1 MKFKCNL
8 QIINKLLKLFEQFK
22 ILKINIIHYLLKIN
36 QKIINIYTIFVPFH
50 VKAARILVFILVLC
64 SVLSCADWST
74 ENDRVVARV
83 GDVYLYWSDF
93 QKELGE
99 FIDDPDSILK
109 TRNYIDSWA
118 RSQLFVQTA
127 KRNLPD
133 SVLGDME
140 QLIDQYRIELYT
152 NAYVQSVVNTS
163 LDTIVST
170 VEIDSF
176 LEANQGVFKIN
187 APLYKAR
194 FIHLP
199 PDNVDQYEIQRSFQR
214 FNQEDRYFLDSLS
227 FQYYNYLLK
236 DSIWLNKRKLISELS
251 FLDRANPDKYL
262 KKSQF
267 FRVEDSLGVY
277 LLYIDDLLKKGET
290 APRVM
295 LESTI
300 KNIIR
305 NQRKLKFTKQF
316 EKDIVQDAIKSK
328 TYETY

>member
-1 MKFKCNL
+1 MPFFVTGV
-8 QIINKLLKLFEQFK
+8 QISTFF
-22 ILKINIIHYLLKIN
+22 II
-36 QKIINIYTIFVPFH
+36 
-50 VKAARILVFILVLC
+50 LC
-64 SVLSCADWST
+64 SVISCVDWST

-83 GDVYLYWSDF
+83 DDVYLYSSDF
-93 QKELGE
+93 EEGLGD
-99 FIDDPDSILK
+99 FIDETDSILK

-118 RSQLFVQTA
+118 KSQLFVQTA
-127 KRNLPD
+127 KRNLLD
-133 SVLGDME
+133 SELDDME
-140 QLIDQYRIELYT
+140 ELIDQYRVELYT
-152 NAYVQSVVNTS
+152 NAYIQSVVNTS

-176 LEANQGVFKIN
+176 LQTNKGVFKLN

-199 PDNVDQYEIQRSFQR
+199 PDNVDQNEIQRSFQR

-227 FQYYNYLLK
+227 FQYYNYLLA
-236 DSIWLNKRKLISELS
+236 DNIWLNKRDIMSEVS
-251 FLDRANPDKYL
+251 FLDRENPDKYL

-277 LLYIDDLLKKGET
+277 LLYIDELLEKGET
-290 APRVM
+290 APRVI

>member
-1 MKFKCNL
+1 MPFCVSGV
-8 QIINKLLKLFEQFK
+8 QIACFFM
-22 ILKINIIHYLLKIN
+22 ILGSLI
-36 QKIINIYTIFVPFH
+36 
-50 VKAARILVFILVLC
+50 
-64 SVLSCADWST
+64 SCADWST

-83 GDVYLYWSDF
+83 GDVYLYSSDF
-93 QKELGE
+93 EEELGD
-99 FIDDPDSILK
+99 FIDETDSILK

-118 RSQLFVQTA
+118 KSQLFVQTT

-133 SVLGDME
+133 SELDHLE
-140 QLIDQYRIELYT
+140 ELIDQYRVELYT
-152 NAYVQSVVNTS
+152 NAYIQSVVNTS

-176 LEANQGVFKIN
+176 LQTNQGVFELN

-199 PDNVDQYEIQRSFQR
+199 PDNVDQNEIQRSFQR
-214 FNQEDRYFLDSLS
+214 FNKEDRYFLDSLS
-227 FQYYNYLLK
+227 FQYYNYLLA
-236 DSIWLNKRKLISELS
+236 DSIWLNKRDLMLEVS
-251 FLDRANPDKYL
+251 FLDRENPDKYL

-277 LLYIDDLLKKGET
+277 LFYIDEVLEKGKT

-316 EKDIVQDAIKSK
+316 EKDIIQDAIKSK

>member
-1 MKFKCNL
+1 M
-8 QIINKLLKLFEQFK
+8 
-22 ILKINIIHYLLKIN
+22 LKINNIQYLSKTNLKFVD
-36 QKIINIYTIFVPFH
+36 IYTIFMPFC
-50 VKAARILVFILVLC
+50 VKGVQIACFFMILGSLI
-64 SVLSCADWST
+64 SCADWST

-83 GDVYLYWSDF
+83 GDVYLYLSDF
-93 QKELGE
+93 EEELGD
-99 FIDDPDSILK
+99 FIDETDSILK

-118 RSQLFVQTA
+118 KSQLFVQTT

-133 SVLGDME
+133 SELDDLE
-140 QLIDQYRIELYT
+140 ELIDQYRVELYT
-152 NAYVQSVVNTS
+152 NAYIQSVVNTS

-176 LEANQGVFKIN
+176 LQTNQGVFKLN

-199 PDNVDQYEIQRSFQR
+199 PDNVDQNEIQRSFQR

-227 FQYYNYLLK
+227 FQYYNYLLA
-236 DSIWLNKRKLISELS
+236 DSIWLNKRDLMSEVS
-251 FLDRANPDKYL
+251 FLDRENPDKYL

-277 LLYIDDLLKKGET
+277 LFYIDELLEKGKT

>member
-1 MKFKCNL
+1 MPFCVTGV
-8 QIINKLLKLFEQFK
+8 QIACFFM
-22 ILKINIIHYLLKIN
+22 ILGSLI
-36 QKIINIYTIFVPFH
+36 
-50 VKAARILVFILVLC
+50 
-64 SVLSCADWST
+64 SCADWST

-83 GDVYLYWSDF
+83 GDVYLYSSDF
-93 QKELGE
+93 EEELGD
-99 FIDDPDSILK
+99 FIDETDSILK

-118 RSQLFVQTA
+118 KSQLFVQTT

-133 SVLGDME
+133 SELDDLE
-140 QLIDQYRIELYT
+140 ELIDQYRVELYT
-152 NAYVQSVVNTS
+152 NAYIQSVVNTS

-176 LEANQGVFKIN
+176 LQTNQGVFKLN

-199 PDNVDQYEIQRSFQR
+199 PDNVDQNEIQRSFQR

-227 FQYYNYLLK
+227 FQYYNYLLA
-236 DSIWLNKRKLISELS
+236 DSIWLNKRDLMSEVS
-251 FLDRANPDKYL
+251 FLDRENPDKYL

-277 LLYIDDLLKKGET
+277 LLYIDELLEKGET

>member
-1 MKFKCNL
+1 MPFCVKGV
-8 QIINKLLKLFEQFK
+8 QIACFFM
-22 ILKINIIHYLLKIN
+22 ILGSLI
-36 QKIINIYTIFVPFH
+36 
-50 VKAARILVFILVLC
+50 
-64 SVLSCADWST
+64 SCADWST

-83 GDVYLYWSDF
+83 GDVYLYSSDF
-93 QKELGE
+93 EEELGD
-99 FIDDPDSILK
+99 FIDETDSILK

-118 RSQLFVQTA
+118 KSQLFVQTT
-127 KRNLPD
+127 KHNLPD
-133 SVLGDME
+133 SELDDLE
-140 QLIDQYRIELYT
+140 ELIDQYRVELYT
-152 NAYVQSVVNTS
+152 NAYIQSVVNTS

-176 LEANQGVFKIN
+176 LQTNQGVFKLN

-199 PDNVDQYEIQRSFQR
+199 PDNVDQNEIQRSFQR

-227 FQYYNYLLK
+227 FQYYNYLLA
-236 DSIWLNKRKLISELS
+236 DSIWLNKRDLMSEVS
-251 FLDRANPDKYL
+251 FLDRENPDKYL

-277 LLYIDDLLKKGET
+277 LLYIDELLEKGET

-328 TYETY
+328 TYEIY

>member
-1 MKFKCNL
+1 MPFCVKGV
-8 QIINKLLKLFEQFK
+8 QIARFFM
-22 ILKINIIHYLLKIN
+22 ILGSLI
-36 QKIINIYTIFVPFH
+36 
-50 VKAARILVFILVLC
+50 
-64 SVLSCADWST
+64 SCADWST

-83 GDVYLYWSDF
+83 GDVYLYSSDF
-93 QKELGE
+93 EEELGD
-99 FIDDPDSILK
+99 FIDETDSILK

-118 RSQLFVQTA
+118 KSQLFVQTT

-133 SVLGDME
+133 SELDDLE
-140 QLIDQYRIELYT
+140 ELIDQYRVELYT
-152 NAYVQSVVNTS
+152 NAYIQSVVNTS

-176 LEANQGVFKIN
+176 LQTNQVVFKLN
-187 APLYKAR
+187 APLYKLR

-199 PDNVDQYEIQRSFQR
+199 PDNVDQNEIQRSFQR
-214 FNQEDRYFLDSLS
+214 FNQEDRYFLDSLT
-227 FQYYNYLLK
+227 FQYYNYLLA
-236 DSIWLNKRKLISELS
+236 DSIWLNKRDLMSEVS
-251 FLDRANPDKYL
+251 FLDRENPDKYL

-277 LLYIDDLLKKGET
+277 LLYIDELLEKGET

-328 TYETY
+328 TYEIY

>member
-1 MKFKCNL
+1 MPFCVKGV
-8 QIINKLLKLFEQFK
+8 QIACFFM
-22 ILKINIIHYLLKIN
+22 ILGSLI
-36 QKIINIYTIFVPFH
+36 
-50 VKAARILVFILVLC
+50 
-64 SVLSCADWST
+64 SCADWST

-83 GDVYLYWSDF
+83 GDVYLYSSDF
-93 QKELGE
+93 EEELGD
-99 FIDDPDSILK
+99 FIDETDSILK

-118 RSQLFVQTA
+118 KSQLFVQTT
-127 KRNLPD
+127 KRNLPNSELD
-133 SVLGDME
+133 DLE
-140 QLIDQYRIELYT
+140 ELIDQYRVELYT
-152 NAYVQSVVNTS
+152 NAYIQSVVNTS

-176 LEANQGVFKIN
+176 LQTNQGIFKLN

-199 PDNVDQYEIQRSFQR
+199 PDNVDQNEIQRSFQR

-227 FQYYNYLLK
+227 FQYYNYLLA
-236 DSIWLNKRKLISELS
+236 DSIWLNKRDLMSEVS
-251 FLDRANPDKYL
+251 FLDKENPDKYL

-277 LLYIDDLLKKGET
+277 LLYIDKLLEKGET

>member
-1 MKFKCNL
+1 MPFCVTGV
-8 QIINKLLKLFEQFK
+8 QIACFFM
-22 ILKINIIHYLLKIN
+22 ILGSLI
-36 QKIINIYTIFVPFH
+36 
-50 VKAARILVFILVLC
+50 
-64 SVLSCADWST
+64 SCADWST

-83 GDVYLYWSDF
+83 GDVYLYSSDF
-93 QKELGE
+93 EEKLGD
-99 FIDDPDSILK
+99 FIDETDSILK

-118 RSQLFVQTA
+118 KSQLFVQTT

-133 SVLGDME
+133 SELDDLE
-140 QLIDQYRIELYT
+140 ELIDQYRVELYT
-152 NAYVQSVVNTS
+152 NAYIQSVVNTS

-176 LEANQGVFKIN
+176 LQTNQGVFKLN

-199 PDNVDQYEIQRSFQR
+199 PDNVDQNEIQRSFQR

-227 FQYYNYLLK
+227 FQYYNYLLA
-236 DSIWLNKRKLISELS
+236 DSIWLNKRDLMSEVS
-251 FLDRANPDKYL
+251 FLDRENPDKYL

-277 LLYIDDLLKKGET
+277 LLYIDELLEKGET

>member
-1 MKFKCNL
+1 
-8 QIINKLLKLFEQFK
+8 
-22 ILKINIIHYLLKIN
+22 
-36 QKIINIYTIFVPFH
+36 
-50 VKAARILVFILVLC
+50 
-64 SVLSCADWST
+64 
-74 ENDRVVARV
+74 
-83 GDVYLYWSDF
+83 
-93 QKELGE
+93 
-99 FIDDPDSILK
+99 
-109 TRNYIDSWA
+109 
-118 RSQLFVQTA
+118 
-127 KRNLPD
+127 
-133 SVLGDME
+133 ME
-140 QLIDQYRIELYT
+140 KLIDQYRVELYT
-152 NAYVQSVVNTS
+152 NAYIQSVVNTS

-176 LEANQGVFKIN
+176 LQTNKGVFKLN

-199 PDNVDQYEIQRSFQR
+199 PDNVDQNEIQRSFQR

-227 FQYYNYLLK
+227 FQYYNYLLA
-236 DSIWLNKRKLISELS
+236 DNIWLNKRDIMSEVS
-251 FLDRANPDKYL
+251 FLDRENPDKYL

-277 LLYIDDLLKKGET
+277 LLYIAELLEKGET
-290 APRVM
+290 APRVI

>member
-1 MKFKCNL
+1 M
-8 QIINKLLKLFEQFK
+8 
-22 ILKINIIHYLLKIN
+22 LKINKIHYLLKIN
-36 QKIINIYTIFVPFH
+36 QKIINIYAIFVPFY
-50 VKAARILVFILVLC
+50 VKATRILVIILVLC

-83 GDVYLYWSDF
+83 GDVYLYSSDF
-93 QKELGE
+93 EEELGD
-99 FIDDPDSILK
+99 FIDETDSILK

-118 RSQLFVQTA
+118 KSQLFVQTT
-127 KRNLPD
+127 KRNLPNSELD
-133 SVLGDME
+133 DLE
-140 QLIDQYRIELYT
+140 ELIDQYRVELYT
-152 NAYVQSVVNTS
+152 NAYIQSVVNTS

-176 LEANQGVFKIN
+176 LQTNQGVFELN

-199 PDNVDQYEIQRSFQR
+199 PDNVDQNEIQRSFQR
-214 FNQEDRYFLDSLS
+214 FNKEDRYFLDSLS
-227 FQYYNYLLK
+227 FQYYNYLLA
-236 DSIWLNKRKLISELS
+236 DSIWLNKRDLMSEVS
-251 FLDRANPDKYL
+251 FLDRENPDKYL

-277 LLYIDDLLKKGET
+277 LFYIDELLEKGKT
-290 APRVM
+290 APKLM

-316 EKDIVQDAIKSK
+316 EKGIVQDAIKSK

>member
-1 MKFKCNL
+1 V
-8 QIINKLLKLFEQFK
+8 QISTFF
-22 ILKINIIHYLLKIN
+22 II
-36 QKIINIYTIFVPFH
+36 
-50 VKAARILVFILVLC
+50 LC
-64 SVLSCADWST
+64 SVISCVDWST

-83 GDVYLYWSDF
+83 DDVYLYSSDF
-93 QKELGE
+93 EEGLGD
-99 FIDDPDSILK
+99 FIDETDSILK

-118 RSQLFVQTA
+118 KSQLFVQTA
-127 KRNLPD
+127 KRNLLD
-133 SVLGDME
+133 SELDDME
-140 QLIDQYRIELYT
+140 ELIDQYRVELYT
-152 NAYVQSVVNTS
+152 NAYIQSVVNTS

-176 LEANQGVFKIN
+176 LQTNKGVFKLN

-199 PDNVDQYEIQRSFQR
+199 PDNVDQNEIQRSFQR

-227 FQYYNYLLK
+227 FQYYNYLLA
-236 DSIWLNKRKLISELS
+236 DNIWLNKRDIMSEVS
-251 FLDRANPDKYL
+251 FLDRENPDKYL

-277 LLYIDDLLKKGET
+277 LLYIAELLEKGET
-290 APRVM
+290 APRVI

>member
-1 MKFKCNL
+1 MPFFVTGV
-8 QIINKLLKLFEQFK
+8 QISTFF
-22 ILKINIIHYLLKIN
+22 II
-36 QKIINIYTIFVPFH
+36 
-50 VKAARILVFILVLC
+50 LC
-64 SVLSCADWST
+64 SVISCVDWST

-83 GDVYLYWSDF
+83 GDVYLYSSDF
-93 QKELGE
+93 EEGLGD
-99 FIDDPDSILK
+99 FIDETDSILK

-118 RSQLFVQTA
+118 KSQLFVQTA
-127 KRNLPD
+127 KRNLLD
-133 SVLGDME
+133 SELDDME
-140 QLIDQYRIELYT
+140 ELIDQYRVELYT
-152 NAYVQSVVNTS
+152 NAYIQSVVNTS

-176 LEANQGVFKIN
+176 LQNNKGVFKLN

-199 PDNVDQYEIQRSFQR
+199 PDNVDQNEIQRSFQR

-227 FQYYNYLLK
+227 FQYYNYLLA
-236 DSIWLNKRKLISELS
+236 DNIWLNKRDIMSEVS
-251 FLDRANPDKYL
+251 FLDRENPNKYL

-277 LLYIDDLLKKGET
+277 LLYIAELLEKGET
-290 APRVM
+290 APRVI

>member
-1 MKFKCNL
+1 M
-8 QIINKLLKLFEQFK
+8 
-22 ILKINIIHYLLKIN
+22 LKINNIQYLSKTNLKFV
-36 QKIINIYTIFVPFH
+36 NIYTIFVPFCFTG
-50 VKAARILVFILVLC
+50 VQIACFFMILGSLI
-64 SVLSCADWST
+64 SCADWST

-83 GDVYLYWSDF
+83 GDVYLYSSDF
-93 QKELGE
+93 EEELGD
-99 FIDDPDSILK
+99 FIDETDSILK

-118 RSQLFVQTA
+118 KSQLFVQTT

-133 SVLGDME
+133 SELDDLE
-140 QLIDQYRIELYT
+140 ELIDQYRVELYT
-152 NAYVQSVVNTS
+152 NAYIQSVVNTS

-176 LEANQGVFKIN
+176 LQTNQGVFKLN

-199 PDNVDQYEIQRSFQR
+199 PDNVDQNEIQRSFQR
-214 FNQEDRYFLDSLS
+214 FNKEDRYFLDSLS
-227 FQYYNYLLK
+227 FQYYNYLLA
-236 DSIWLNKRKLISELS
+236 DSIWLNKRDLMSEVN
-251 FLDRANPDKYL
+251 FLDRENPDKYL

-277 LLYIDDLLKKGET
+277 LLYIDELLEKGET

>member
-1 MKFKCNL
+1 VLN
-8 QIINKLLKLFEQFK
+8 INNIQHLLKTN
-22 ILKINIIHYLLKIN
+22 LKFV
-36 QKIINIYTIFVPFH
+36 NIYTIFMPFC
-50 VKAARILVFILVLC
+50 VAGVQITCFFMILGSLI
-64 SVLSCADWST
+64 SCADWST

-83 GDVYLYWSDF
+83 GDVYLYSSDF
-93 QKELGE
+93 EEELGD
-99 FIDDPDSILK
+99 FIDETDSILK

-118 RSQLFVQTA
+118 KSQLFVQTT
-127 KRNLPD
+127 KRYLPNSELD
-133 SVLGDME
+133 DLE
-140 QLIDQYRIELYT
+140 ELIDQYRVELYT
-152 NAYVQSVVNTS
+152 NAYIQSVVNTS

-176 LEANQGVFKIN
+176 LQANQGVFELN

-199 PDNVDQYEIQRSFQR
+199 PDNVDQNEIQRSFQR
-214 FNQEDRYFLDSLS
+214 FNKEDRYFLDSLS
-227 FQYYNYLLK
+227 FQYYNYLLA
-236 DSIWLNKRKLISELS
+236 DSIWLNKRDLMLEVS
-251 FLDRANPDKYL
+251 FLNRENPDKYL

-277 LLYIDDLLKKGET
+277 LFYIDELLEKGKT

-305 NQRKLKFTKQF
+305 NQRKLKFTEQF
-316 EKDIVQDAIKSK
+316 EKDIIQDAIKSK

>member
-1 MKFKCNL
+1 MFMPFCAAGV
-8 QIINKLLKLFEQFK
+8 QITCFFM
-22 ILKINIIHYLLKIN
+22 ILGSLI
-36 QKIINIYTIFVPFH
+36 
-50 VKAARILVFILVLC
+50 
-64 SVLSCADWST
+64 SCADWST

-83 GDVYLYWSDF
+83 GDVYLYSSDF
-93 QKELGE
+93 EEELGD
-99 FIDDPDSILK
+99 FIDETDSVLK

-118 RSQLFVQTA
+118 KSQLFVQTT
-127 KRNLPD
+127 KRNLPNSELD
-133 SVLGDME
+133 DLE
-140 QLIDQYRIELYT
+140 ELIDQYRVELYT
-152 NAYVQSVVNTS
+152 NAYIQSVVNTS
-163 LDTIVST
+163 LDTIVLT

-176 LEANQGVFKIN
+176 LQTNQGVFELN

-199 PDNVDQYEIQRSFQR
+199 PDNVDQNEIQRSFQR
-214 FNQEDRYFLDSLS
+214 FNKEDRYFLDSLS
-227 FQYYNYLLK
+227 FQYYNYLLA
-236 DSIWLNKRKLISELS
+236 DSIWLNKRDLMSEVS
-251 FLDRANPDKYL
+251 FLDRENPDKYL

-277 LLYIDDLLKKGET
+277 LFFIDELLEKGKT

>member
-1 MKFKCNL
+1 M
-8 QIINKLLKLFEQFK
+8 
-22 ILKINIIHYLLKIN
+22 LKINNIQYLSKTNLKFVD
-36 QKIINIYTIFVPFH
+36 IYTIFVPFC
-50 VKAARILVFILVLC
+50 VTGVQIACFFMILGSLI
-64 SVLSCADWST
+64 SCADWST

-83 GDVYLYWSDF
+83 GDVYLYSSDF
-93 QKELGE
+93 EEELGD
-99 FIDDPDSILK
+99 FIDETDSILK

-118 RSQLFVQTA
+118 KSQLFVQTT

-133 SVLGDME
+133 SELDDLE
-140 QLIDQYRIELYT
+140 ELIDQYRVELYT
-152 NAYVQSVVNTS
+152 NAYIQSVVNTS

-176 LEANQGVFKIN
+176 LQTNQGVFQLN

-199 PDNVDQYEIQRSFQR
+199 PDNVDQNEIQRSFQR

-227 FQYYNYLLK
+227 FQYYNYLLA
-236 DSIWLNKRKLISELS
+236 DSIWLNKRDLMSEVS
-251 FLDRANPDKYL
+251 FLDRENPDKYL

-277 LLYIDDLLKKGET
+277 LLYIDELLEKGET

-328 TYETY
+328 TYEIY

>member
-1 MKFKCNL
+1 M
-8 QIINKLLKLFEQFK
+8 Q
-22 ILKINIIHYLLKIN
+22 HLLKIN
-36 QKIINIYTIFVPFH
+36 LKFVNIYTIFMPFC
-50 VKAARILVFILVLC
+50 VSGVQITCFFMILGSLI
-64 SVLSCADWST
+64 SCADWST

-83 GDVYLYWSDF
+83 GDVYLYSSDF
-93 QKELGE
+93 EEELGD
-99 FIDDPDSILK
+99 FIDETDSILK

-118 RSQLFVQTA
+118 KSQLFVQTT
-127 KRNLPD
+127 KRNLPNSELD
-133 SVLGDME
+133 DLE
-140 QLIDQYRIELYT
+140 ELIDQYRVELYT
-152 NAYVQSVVNTS
+152 NAYIQSVVNTS

-176 LEANQGVFKIN
+176 LQTNQGVFELN

-199 PDNVDQYEIQRSFQR
+199 PDNVDQNEIQRSFQR
-214 FNQEDRYFLDSLS
+214 FNKEDRYFLDSLS
-227 FQYYNYLLK
+227 FQYYNYLLA
-236 DSIWLNKRKLISELS
+236 DSIWLNKRDLMLEVS
-251 FLDRANPDKYL
+251 FLDRENPDKYL

-277 LLYIDDLLKKGET
+277 LFYIDELLEKGKT

-316 EKDIVQDAIKSK
+316 EKDIIQDAIKSK

>member
-1 MKFKCNL
+1 M
-8 QIINKLLKLFEQFK
+8 
-22 ILKINIIHYLLKIN
+22 LKINNIQYLSKTNLKFVD
-36 QKIINIYTIFVPFH
+36 IYTIFVPFC
-50 VKAARILVFILVLC
+50 VKGVQIACFFMILGSLI
-64 SVLSCADWST
+64 SCADWST

-83 GDVYLYWSDF
+83 GDVYLYSSDF
-93 QKELGE
+93 EEELGD
-99 FIDDPDSILK
+99 FIDETDSILK

-118 RSQLFVQTA
+118 KSQLFVQTT

-133 SVLGDME
+133 SELDDLE
-140 QLIDQYRIELYT
+140 ELIDQYRVELYT
-152 NAYVQSVVNTS
+152 NAFIQSVVNTS

-176 LEANQGVFKIN
+176 LQTNQGVFKLN

-199 PDNVDQYEIQRSFQR
+199 PDNVDQNEIQRSFQR

-227 FQYYNYLLK
+227 FQYYNYLLA
-236 DSIWLNKRKLISELS
+236 DSIWLNKRDLMSEVS
-251 FLDRANPDKYL
+251 FLDRENPDKYL

-277 LLYIDDLLKKGET
+277 LLYIDELLEKGET

>member
-1 MKFKCNL
+1 MPFCVSGV
-8 QIINKLLKLFEQFK
+8 QIACFFM
-22 ILKINIIHYLLKIN
+22 ILGSLI
-36 QKIINIYTIFVPFH
+36 
-50 VKAARILVFILVLC
+50 
-64 SVLSCADWST
+64 SCADWST

-83 GDVYLYWSDF
+83 GDVYLYSSDF
-93 QKELGE
+93 EEELGD
-99 FIDDPDSILK
+99 FIDETDSILK

-118 RSQLFVQTA
+118 KSQLFVQTT
-127 KRNLPD
+127 KRNLPNSELD
-133 SVLGDME
+133 DLE
-140 QLIDQYRIELYT
+140 ELIDQYRVELYT
-152 NAYVQSVVNTS
+152 NAYIQSVVNTS

-176 LEANQGVFKIN
+176 LQTNQGVFELN

-199 PDNVDQYEIQRSFQR
+199 PDNVDQNEIQRSFQR
-214 FNQEDRYFLDSLS
+214 FNKEDRYFLDSLS
-227 FQYYNYLLK
+227 FQYYNYLLA
-236 DSIWLNKRKLISELS
+236 DSIWLNKRDLMSEVS
-251 FLDRANPDKYL
+251 FLDRENPDKYL

-277 LLYIDDLLKKGET
+277 LFYIDELLEKGKT
-290 APRVM
+290 APKVM

>member
-1 MKFKCNL
+1 MPFCVSGV
-8 QIINKLLKLFEQFK
+8 QIACFFM
-22 ILKINIIHYLLKIN
+22 ILGSLI
-36 QKIINIYTIFVPFH
+36 
-50 VKAARILVFILVLC
+50 
-64 SVLSCADWST
+64 SCADWST

-83 GDVYLYWSDF
+83 GDVYLYSSDF
-93 QKELGE
+93 EEELGD
-99 FIDDPDSILK
+99 FIDETDSILK

-118 RSQLFVQTA
+118 KSQLFVQTT
-127 KRNLPD
+127 KRNLPNSELD
-133 SVLGDME
+133 DLE
-140 QLIDQYRIELYT
+140 ELIDQYRVELYT
-152 NAYVQSVVNTS
+152 NAYIQSVVNTS

-170 VEIDSF
+170 IEIDSF
-176 LEANQGVFKIN
+176 LQTNQGVFKLN

-199 PDNVDQYEIQRSFQR
+199 PDNVDQNEIQRSFQR

-227 FQYYNYLLK
+227 FQYYNYLLA
-236 DSIWLNKRKLISELS
+236 DSIWLNKRDLMSEVS
-251 FLDRANPDKYL
+251 FLDRENPDKYL

-277 LLYIDDLLKKGET
+277 LLYIDELLEKGET

>member
-1 MKFKCNL
+1 MLN
-8 QIINKLLKLFEQFK
+8 IN
-22 ILKINIIHYLLKIN
+22 NIQYLLKTN
-36 QKIINIYTIFVPFH
+36 LKFVNIYTIFMPFC
-50 VKAARILVFILVLC
+50 VTGVQIACFFMILGSLI
-64 SVLSCADWST
+64 SCADWST

-83 GDVYLYWSDF
+83 GDVYLYSSDF
-93 QKELGE
+93 EEELGD
-99 FIDDPDSILK
+99 FIDETDSILK

-118 RSQLFVQTA
+118 KSQLFVQTT
-127 KRNLPD
+127 KRNLPNSELD
-133 SVLGDME
+133 DLE
-140 QLIDQYRIELYT
+140 ELIDQYRVELYT
-152 NAYVQSVVNTS
+152 NAYIQSVVNTS

-176 LEANQGVFKIN
+176 LQTNQGVFELN

-199 PDNVDQYEIQRSFQR
+199 PDNVDQNEIQRSFQR
-214 FNQEDRYFLDSLS
+214 FNKEDRYFLDSLS
-227 FQYYNYLLK
+227 FQYYNYLLA
-236 DSIWLNKRKLISELS
+236 DSIWLNKRDLMLEVS
-251 FLDRANPDKYL
+251 FLDRENPDKYL

-277 LLYIDDLLKKGET
+277 LFYIDELLEKGKT

-316 EKDIVQDAIKSK
+316 EKDIIQDAIKSK